1 MVKLID
7 CKAKDTICIVTFV
20 LGLHNALKSQ
30 TFIVTDSPAVR
41 GTTVVVPGKEY
52 KRSGVHNFFW
62 GSHYRKEW
70 NTAIR
75 VENFYL
81 DTAHGGL
88 VPVKEGG
95 GRQSKSLRLKDKNG
109 KEYVLRSVN
118 KDFGKGLRDNLHVTF
133 ISRIAKDQ
141 ASFGHPY
148 SAYTITPMIEAA
160 GIYHTVP
167 EIVFVPKQ
175 NSLNEFNEEYGDQLY
190 LFEERPDENQQD
202 APNFGN
208 AKNIV
213 GSEKLLEKIN
223 DDNDNHVDQVAFV
236 RARLF
241 DMFIGDWGR
250 HPDNWRW
257 AEFEQGKQTIYRP
270 VPRDRDQAYTKIDGL
285 LPDIAGSLPMF
296 RQVQGFGPSIK
307 NVGAWNFPGRPL
319 DKLFLNEL
327 KRETWIEQ
335 AKYLQQVLTDQLI
348 ENSIR
353 RMPPELFAISG
364 REIIGKLKSR
374 RDDLEKYANDYYD
387 YLSKKITIN
396 GSDKT
401 EFIQIN
407 ALPDNDVAVEV
418 FKVNKE
424 GEKAEQPYYSRT
436 FNARETKEIR
446 IYSLKKED
454 IVQVTGSERSRVK
467 VRVIDPEGNDSI
479 VKPIEGVHRIK
490 LYRGKK
496 YEYDTAWRKKL
507 DVSILPLLTPIAYRV
522 INEDPLDLF
531 PRTGIK
537 VSAGVTYTPKPW
549 KKPEYQTSHSV
560 NALYGFLRTAF
571 NIAYVGR
578 FGRAFGKSD
587 MVVKLRLDDPAIE
600 NYFGT
605 GNNTIF
611 ANKTRN
617 YYRTFSQRMYGAI
630 GLERNIERIHHAEM
644 SLVYQSIKYD
654 KTATHYIGEHDFIDP
669 SIFTRKQFAGVEAA
683 YNYDQTNSAVYPT
696 HGMMLNVAGGL
707 LRNLSDTGSAFAK
720 INSWVAAF
728 LPLSKN
734 FTLALRAGGGTV
746 FGDPDFY
753 HLNRISGQTEVRGY
767 QRERFYGKG
776 IAYNNVELRWLTG
789 VKSFFYSGSV
799 GLFGFH
805 DIGRVWMPEEK
816 SNQWHNGYGAGIII
830 MPLNKVALCGSYG
843 ITGEGNNIH
852 IRAEINLR

>member
-1 MVKLID
+1 MGKLVYF
-7 CKAKDTICIVTFV
+7 KAKDTICIIIFV
-20 LGLHNALKSQ
+20 LGLQNVLKSQ
-30 TFIVTDSPAVR
+30 TFIVTDSPAVK
-41 GTTVVVPGKEY
+41 GTTVAVPGKEY
-52 KRSGVHNFFW
+52 KRSGFHNFFW

-70 NTAIR
+70 STPIR

-81 DTAHGGL
+81 DTARGGL

-95 GRQSKSLRLKDKNG
+95 GRQSKSLRLKDKND

-118 KDFGKGLRDNLHVTF
+118 KDFGRGLPDNLQGTL
-133 ISRIAKDQ
+133 ISHIAKDQ
-141 ASFGHPY
+141 VSFGHPY
-148 SAYTITPMIEAA
+148 AAYTITPMIEAA
-160 GIYHTVP
+160 GIYHTIP
-167 EIVFVPKQ
+167 DIVFVPRQ
-175 NSLNEFNEEYGDQLY
+175 NSLGEFNDGFGDQLY

-208 AKNIV
+208 AKNVI
-213 GSEKLLEKIN
+213 GSEKLMEKIYG
-223 DDNDNHVDQVAFV
+223 DNDNHVDQVAFV

-241 DMFIGDWGR
+241 DIFIGDWGR

-257 AEFEQGKQTIYRP
+257 AEFEKEKQIIYKP

-285 LPDIAGSLPMF
+285 IPDMAGLIPKF
-296 RQVQGFGPSIK
+296 RHVQGFGHSIR
-307 NVGAWNFPGRPL
+307 NIGAWNFPGRPL

-353 RMPPELFAISG
+353 LMPPELFAISG
-364 REIIGKLKSR
+364 WEIIGKLKSR

-387 YLSKKITIN
+387 YLAKKVTIN

-407 ALPDNDVAVEV
+407 ALPGNDVAVDV
-418 FKVNKE
+418 FKINKE

-436 FNARETKEIR
+436 FNSRETKEIR

-454 IVQVTGSERSRVK
+454 IIQVTGSEKSQVK

-479 VKPIEGVHRIK
+479 IKPVDDGYGVKF
-490 LYRGKK
+490 YRGKK
-496 YEYDTAWRKKL
+496 YEYDTAWRKKMDISL
-507 DVSILPLLTPIAYRV
+507 LPFVTPIPYRV
-522 INEDPLDLF
+522 FNEDPLDLF

-537 VSAGVTYTPKPW
+537 VSAGFTYIPKPW
-549 KKPEYQTSHSV
+549 KKPEYQTSHSI
-560 NALYGFLRTAF
+560 NALYGFMRTAF
-571 NIAYVGR
+571 NMAYVGR

-587 MVVKLRLDDPAIE
+587 MLVKLRLDEPAVE

-605 GNNTIF
+605 GNNTII

-617 YYRTFSQRMYGAI
+617 YYRTFSQRVYGAI
-630 GLERNIERIHHAEM
+630 GLERNFERIHHAEV

-654 KTATHYIGEHDFIDP
+654 KTATRYIGEHDFIDP
-669 SIFTRKQFAGVEAA
+669 SIFTRKQFAGVEAV
-683 YNYDQTNSAVYPT
+683 YNYDQTNGSVYPT
-696 HGMMLNVAGGL
+696 HGVVLNVAGGF

-720 INSWVAAF
+720 INSWAVAF
-728 LPLSKN
+728 LPLSKK
-734 FTLALRAGGGTV
+734 FTVALRAGGGTV

-753 HLNRISGQTEVRGY
+753 HLNRIGGQTEVRGY
-767 QRERFYGKG
+767 LRERFYGKG

-789 VKSFFYSGSV
+789 VKNFFYSGSL

-805 DIGRVWMPEEK
+805 DIGRVWMPGEK

-830 MPLNKVALCGSYG
+830 MPLDRVALCGSYG
-843 ITGEGNNIH
+843 FTREGNNIH
-852 IRAEINLR
+852 VRAEINFR